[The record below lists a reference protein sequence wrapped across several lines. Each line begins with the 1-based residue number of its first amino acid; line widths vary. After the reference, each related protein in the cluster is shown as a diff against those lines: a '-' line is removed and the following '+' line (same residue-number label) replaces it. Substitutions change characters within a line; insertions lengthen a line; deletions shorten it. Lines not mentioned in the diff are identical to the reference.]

1 MKGANIPKL
10 KITDFTN
17 IRIALALKGLQT
29 QPGTFLTDSLSA
41 IRQDLI
47 KPKRFI
53 LKKNSTDQPLG
64 IKEVLKYFHL
74 ISWPNSNIKDWKAKT
89 KSHLVFYM
97 FVWIIWQTVKLLAN
111 QVNFLKSFSIRFR
124 IDDDSVL

>member
-1 MKGANIPKL
+1 MEKVWYLKLTLVFNNECMKGANIPKL

-74 ISWPNSNIKDWKAKT
+74 ISWPNSNIKD
-89 KSHLVFYM
+89 
-97 FVWIIWQTVKLLAN
+97 
-111 QVNFLKSFSIRFR
+111 
-124 IDDDSVL
+124 